1 MASIR
6 RALQRPVS
14 VQALL
19 EFGIW
24 LALPYLIFGFFW
36 AFIHADRVHELRE
49 AWNNVVPAGADIAAF
64 GEAAAL
70 WPAVL
75 LLPSTCGASGH

>member
-6 RALQRPVS
+6 RALRHPVS

-24 LALPYLIFGFFW
+24 LALPYLIFGLCW
-36 AFIHADRVHELRE
+36 AAVHGDKVHQLQE

-75 LLPSTCGASGH
+75 LLPTTCGTAGN

>member
-6 RALQRPVS
+6 RVLQRPVS

-24 LALPYLIFGFFW
+24 LALPYLIFGFLW
-36 AFIHADRVHELRE
+36 AVLHGDKVHALQE
-49 AWNNVVPAGADIAAF
+49 AWNNVVPAGADVAAF

-70 WPAVL
+70 WPVML
-75 LLPSTCGASGH
+75 LLPSTCGAPGH

>member
-14 VQALL
+14 VQSLL

-36 AFIHADRVHELRE
+36 AAAHGDKVRELRE
-49 AWNNVVPAGADIAAF
+49 AWNNVVPAGADVAAF

-75 LLPSTCGASGH
+75 LLPSTCGAPGS